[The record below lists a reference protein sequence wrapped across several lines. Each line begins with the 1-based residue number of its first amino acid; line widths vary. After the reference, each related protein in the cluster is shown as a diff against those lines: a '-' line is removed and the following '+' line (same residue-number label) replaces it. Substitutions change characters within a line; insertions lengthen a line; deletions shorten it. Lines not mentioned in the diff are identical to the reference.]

1 MKEALDENLQYH
13 PIESRRKEYLSDFQQ
28 VSAFALIM
36 NQGYDLDTFKTVRM
50 ILEDTQYNLSKRE
63 KALEC
68 LAVTQSDSL
77 MNPLF
82 RLTGLGT
89 NENVPESRILE
100 KVEDKLY
107 TRALSLLGRYHYTHR
122 KDDIVHF
129 LLERLVG
136 TKSHRVPMVLTSLW
150 YCKDYADI
158 MKH

>member
-1 MKEALDENLQYH
+1 
-13 PIESRRKEYLSDFQQ
+13 
-28 VSAFALIM
+28 
-36 NQGYDLDTFKTVRM
+36 M

-107 TRALSLLGRYHYTHR
+107 TRALSLLTGRYHYTHR

-150 YCKDYADI
+150 YCKDYAEHHEALTGALLSLNTQERWTKAIVDI
-158 MKH
+158 PNTEKTSKHCSCGLTCH